1 MVQSIDD
8 VSDVFAHITVYIIRF
23 LKKFRCLVY
32 KVGGQE
38 VVEETFLISLVELVH
53 TVGEKT
59 KSSTDEDAAG
69 FSLFQ
74 LGGNLDHAVSRG
86 DHIVDDDHILAL
98 YVSTQELMSNDGVLA
113 VYDAGVIAAFVEHT
127 HIHAEYV
134 GHVDGTAHAALIRAD
149 DHHGVFVNV
158 KIRNSLEKTLDELVN
173 RLYGLKAF

>member
-23 LKKFRCLVY
+23 LKKLRCLVY

-69 FSLFQ
+69 FFSSVATSIMLSPEEIISSMMTISLP
-74 LGGNLDHAVSRG
+74 
-86 DHIVDDDHILAL
+86 
-98 YVSTQELMSNDGVLA
+98 STSA
-113 VYDAGVIAAFVEHT
+113 P
-127 HIHAEYV
+127 
-134 GHVDGTAHAALIRAD
+134 
-149 DHHGVFVNV
+149 
-158 KIRNSLEKTLDELVN
+158 RNS
-173 RLYGLKAF
+173 

>member
-23 LKKFRCLVY
+23 LKKLRCLVY

-69 FSLFQ
+69 FSLFSSVATSIM
-74 LGGNLDHAVSRG
+74 LSPEEIISSMMTISLP
-86 DHIVDDDHILAL
+86 
-98 YVSTQELMSNDGVLA
+98 STSA
-113 VYDAGVIAAFVEHT
+113 P
-127 HIHAEYV
+127 
-134 GHVDGTAHAALIRAD
+134 
-149 DHHGVFVNV
+149 
-158 KIRNSLEKTLDELVN
+158 RNS
-173 RLYGLKAF
+173 